1 MSGQYN
7 HIKEEW
13 KKQNPDKESW
23 ENISEK
29 SKINFAFSLGCKESF
44 KDMAEHERSTENPPY
59 FQEYD
64 VSCTKCGLQLDKVC
78 GYVCT
83 DLECPSGLRPARS

>member
-1 MSGQYN
+1 MTGKYN
-7 HIKEEW
+7 YIKEEW
-13 KKQNPDKESW
+13 NRISNEHNLWDNLKE
-23 ENISEK
+23 EEK
-29 SKINFAFSLGCKESF
+29 VEFAFALAAKECFQNIFEYREDS
-44 KDMAEHERSTENPPY
+44 KQEPY